1 MSVLTVHDEAS
12 EPGQHRL
19 KRSVLGDCVEDIEQV
34 AGRPPTPHFHGSD
47 KPRACCIILSRRE
60 RARTEPK
67 GANGSKAAFGSGRN
81 TIPLHTLTADIT
93 WKRVPTP
100 LRWNAACNAIRDH
113 HT

>member
-1 MSVLTVHDEAS
+1 MCSRGIRPGVGQRLEAS
-12 EPGQHRL
+12 AC
-19 KRSVLGDCVEDIEQV
+19 LGDCVEDIEQV

-47 KPRACCIILSRRE
+47 NP
-60 RARTEPK
+60 ARVVSFCHEESALVPSQK
-67 GANGSKAAFGSGRN
+67 ALMGSKAAFGSGRN

-100 LRWNAACNAIRDH
+100 LTWNAACNAIRDH